1 MEYITQEKEFETVRY
16 VARDIWKFIVYVEF
30 IKVLEFLN
38 GDGEFHHLV
47 LR

>member
-1 MEYITQEKEFETVRY
+1 MEYIAQEKEFETVWY
-16 VARDIWKFIVYVEF
+16 VARDIWEFIVYAEF

-38 GDGEFHHLV
+38 GDWEFHHLV